1 MRIGIFQYDIK
12 WMNPDANN
20 IRVEDEIKK
29 FCGDEKNPK
38 LDLLVLPEMYNVG
51 FSTDAHNLAEEM
63 AGKSL
68 SKIKSLAKEYGMAI
82 CGSLPI
88 KEDGNVFNRCFFI
101 TEDGAVSHYDK
112 KHLFSI
118 GMEREAFS
126 GGEKQTIVSY
136 KGWNINLSVCYDV
149 RFPVWMR
156 NTGNNYDILINV
168 ANWPTVR
175 IDSWL
180 TLLKA
185 RAIENQAYVCGANRI
200 GVDNL
205 CLEYNGQS
213 TIFDFKGKAI
223 ASAENE
229 EKIII
234 AEFDKEALEKFRRKF
249 PVWKDADMF
258 EIKTTM

>member
-1 MRIGIFQYDIK
+1 MRIGIFQYDIQ

-20 IRVEDEIKK
+20 IRVEEEIKK
-29 FCGDEKNPK
+29 YCGDGKNPK

-68 SKIKSLAKEYGMAI
+68 TKIKSLAKRYGMAI

-88 KEDGNVFNRCFFI
+88 KEDGNVFNRCFFV
-101 TEDGAVSHYDK
+101 TEDGDVSHYDK

-126 GGEKQTIVSY
+126 GGEKQTIVSH
-136 KGWNINLSVCYDV
+136 KGWNISLSVCYDV

-156 NTGNNYDILINV
+156 NTENSYDILINV

-213 TIFDFKGKAI
+213 TIFDFKGKTLAT
-223 ASAENE
+223 ADND

-249 PVWKDADMF
+249 PVWKDADKF
-258 EIKTTM
+258 EIKT